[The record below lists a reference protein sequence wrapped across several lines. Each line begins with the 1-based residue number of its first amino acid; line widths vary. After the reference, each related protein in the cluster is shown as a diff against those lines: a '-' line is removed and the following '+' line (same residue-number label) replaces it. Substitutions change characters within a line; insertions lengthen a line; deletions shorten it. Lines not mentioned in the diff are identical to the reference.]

1 MPTSLRLPGVLRER
15 RFLIFAGGQGV
26 SAIGDG
32 VYLVALAWTS
42 LQLTGS
48 PVYLGLLLTTSALPR
63 AILMLAG
70 GVVVDR
76 LGPRRVILGSDLS
89 RALLISG
96 VAAVVFLG
104 HLSVLLLFLIAAI
117 FGVFDAL
124 FYPATMTLVPALVSP
139 ERLSAANGVWQL
151 AVEGTMIIGPPLGG
165 LVIGLA
171 GPGPAFLV
179 DGGSFLVAFGALL
192 MVRATT
198 APSSSSQSRES
209 GWASLTAGVR
219 TSLANP
225 LLRALMPLSAV
236 LNLAAGG
243 PLNVGIP
250 LLARAHGWGP
260 AGYGFIEGGLGAGI
274 LIGGAAMGAGLRL
287 PRPGLSVLAMAAA
300 LGVLTVL
307 LGTAPMLLLAM
318 ILALVM
324 GAIVSAT
331 NVAVA
336 SLVQQKTPTEVLGR
350 VMSVLM
356 FSSMSLTPIAYAVS
370 GGVARGIGV
379 PGLFTAG
386 GVLVVITAVAGSRA
400 RAVREFGMAEPSPA

>member
-1 MPTSLRLPGVLRER
+1 LPISHRLPAILRER
-15 RFLIFAGGQGV
+15 RLLLFAGGQGV

-42 LQLTGS
+42 LQLTRS

-89 RALLISG
+89 RALLIGG
-96 VAAVVFLG
+96 VAAVVLLG
-104 HLSVLLLFLIAAI
+104 HLSILLLFLIAAI
-117 FGVFDAL
+117 FGVFDAV

-151 AVEGTMIIGPPLGG
+151 AVEGTLIVGPPLGG
-165 LVIGLA
+165 LVVGLA

-179 DGGSFLVAFGALL
+179 DAASFLVAFGALL
-192 MVRATT
+192 VVRVTT
-198 APSSSSQSRES
+198 DPSPASAPTES

-219 TSLANP
+219 TSLGNP
-225 LLRALMPLSAV
+225 LLRALMPLTAV
-236 LNLAAGG
+236 LNLSAGG

-250 LLARAHGWGP
+250 LLARSHGWGP
-260 AGYGFIEGGLGAGI
+260 GGYGLIEGGLGAGI
-274 LIGGAAMGAGLRL
+274 LVGGAAMGAGHRL
-287 PRPGLSVLAMAAA
+287 PRPGLSVLGMAAA
-300 LGVLTVL
+300 LGVMTVL
-307 LGTAPMLLLAM
+307 LGAAPVLPLAM
-318 ILALVM
+318 LLALVM
-324 GAIVSAT
+324 GALVSAT
-331 NVAVA
+331 NVAVV
-336 SLVQQKTPTEVLGR
+336 SLVQQQTPAEVLGR

-356 FSSMSLTPIAYAVS
+356 FSSMSLTPISYAVS

-379 PGLFTAG
+379 NGLFAAGGLLVVLTAG
-386 GVLVVITAVAGSRA
+386 AGFRA
-400 RAVREFGMAEPSPA
+400 RAVREFGKAKLSMV